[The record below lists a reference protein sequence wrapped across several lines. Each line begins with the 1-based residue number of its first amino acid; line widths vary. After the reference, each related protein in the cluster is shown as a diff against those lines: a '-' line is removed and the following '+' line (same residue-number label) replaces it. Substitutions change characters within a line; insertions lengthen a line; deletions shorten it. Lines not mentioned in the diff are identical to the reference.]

1 MVKNKFYV
9 VWEGVKPGVY
19 SSWSE
24 CQLNIKGYPNA
35 KYKSFP
41 TSQAAQEAFKNS
53 YNDYVTKKVD
63 PKLQLEGLQ
72 ENQPK
77 PIFPSLAV
85 DAACNT
91 VTGDMEYRGVD
102 AKTGKEIFRQGPHR
116 DGTNNVGEFLAI
128 VHGLAFLKQKNSTLP
143 IYTDSKTA
151 ISWIRLKR
159 ANTKLEKTARN
170 ANLFDLISRAEKWL
184 RENSWENK
192 LLKWET
198 KIWGE
203 IPADFGRK

>member
-1 MVKNKFYV
+1 MANKKYYV
-9 VWEGVKPGVY
+9 VWDGVKPGIY
-19 SSWSE
+19 ESWSE

-35 KYKSFP
+35 KYKAFP
-41 TSQAAQEAFKNS
+41 TKQAAEVAFKKS
-53 YNDYVTKKVD
+53 YKDYISKTTNVKI
-63 PKLQLEGLQ
+63 QLEGLK

-77 PIFPSLAV
+77 PTFPSLAV

-91 VTGDMEYRGVD
+91 TTGDMEYRGVD
-102 AKTGKEIFRQGPHR
+102 AETGKEIFRQGPHK

-128 VHGLAFLKQKNSTLP
+128 VHGLAFLKQKNSNLP

-151 ISWIRLKR
+151 ISWIRQKR
-159 ANTKLEKTARN
+159 ANTKLERTSRN
-170 ANLFDLISRAEKWL
+170 SNLFDMISRAEKWL
-184 RENSWENK
+184 RENSWSNP